1 MDTMGDLIT
10 KINIS
15 KKATALLTQLHAQLG
30 LRPNILA
37 RNALVLSMQN
47 GDHFRSNIEVD
58 TSGKEFNSYTLFG
71 SNEKIYEMILQQY
84 YSGKLDN
91 REWGKVISFH
101 IEKGL
106 IREDFN
112 TILNS

>member
-37 RNALVLSMQN
+37 RNALVLSMQS
-47 GDHFRSNIEVD
+47 GDHFRSNIEID

-71 SNEKIYEMILQQY
+71 SKEKIYEMILRQY
-84 YSGKLDN
+84 YSGKLED

-101 IEKGL
+101 IESGL
-106 IREDFN
+106 RHKDF
-112 TILNS
+112 IEIF

>member
-1 MDTMGDLIT
+1 MGDLIT